1 MKLAFDRLDGERPQH
16 TIIFLHGMLGRGVNL
31 RTLATRFVQD
41 HPDWTAVLVDLRGHG
56 RSPKGTQGASLEAA
70 ARDVIEL
77 AAARQPPVTA
87 IAGHSFG
94 GKVALEVA
102 RLGELAALHHLVVID
117 SMPGAWELMR
127 GGDGVLGIIDTIASI
142 SNVFTSITGFVAA
155 LRSAGLSRTV
165 SQWLAGSLEKT
176 GDNLRF
182 GLDPGEIRALAL
194 DYAARDLWSV
204 IEHPPGEL
212 QVHLVVG
219 ERSDTYTEA
228 DRERANRA
236 AASNSRVTVDLLRAG
251 HWVHVDDLDGLLRV
265 MHLRV
270 GSTRT

>member
-1 MKLAFDRLDGERPQH
+1 MKLAFDRIDGERPERA
-16 TIIFLHGMLGRGVNL
+16 IVFLHGILGRGVNL

-41 HPDWTAVLVDLRGHG
+41 HPAWTALLVDLRGHG
-56 RSPKGTQGASLEAA
+56 RSPKGTPGASLEAA
-70 ARDVIEL
+70 ARDVIES
-77 AAARQPPVTA
+77 AAGHQPPVTA

-102 RLGELAALHHLVVID
+102 RIGELAAPQHLVVMD
-117 SMPGAWELMR
+117 SMPGARELIR
-127 GGDGVLGIIDTIASI
+127 SGDGVLGIIDTIASM
-142 SNVFTSITGFVAA
+142 STVFPSITGFVDA
-155 LRSAGLSRTV
+155 LTRAGLSKTV
-165 SQWLAGSLEKT
+165 SQWLAGSLERT
-176 GDNLRF
+176 GDHLRF
-182 GLDPGEIRALAL
+182 ALDPGEIRALAL

-204 IEHPPGEL
+204 IEHPQDEL

-228 DRERANRA
+228 DRERANRIA
-236 AASNSRVTVDLLRAG
+236 GSNPRVTVDLLPAG

-270 GSTRT
+270 GS